1 VPTPNDLRVRRAL
14 TGLLLL
20 LLVGAFVA
28 PAGAGAG
35 PRGRLTHGSY
45 TQPGGLSRGYLLY
58 VPASLRPG
66 APLVVYLHGC
76 NETAAQAL
84 AATRFDRLA
93 DRRGFAVVYPEQVR
107 PESGSAPAT
116 DGNGLGCWNWFLPE
130 DQVRGGPEPAVLVG
144 LTQHVARQLRS
155 DRHRVYLEGIS
166 AGAAM
171 TVNLAA
177 AYPDVF
183 AAVAALAGCSYSSCG
198 DLSGALAY
206 RQMGPRARLVPLL
219 VENGTA
225 DLPNPAS
232 QSVGL
237 AHSWTGLGDLVDDGL
252 QNGSFSRTPA
262 TVDNHRDVGVP
273 VPGTGDACVHDSSF
287 LCLGGLLGLEDY
299 PVTVSKWHDGRARDV
314 VELWLVHGL
323 AHAHPHA
330 TNGGPYT
337 DPLGPDMTQ
346 ETYRF
351 FMQHRLG

>member
-1 VPTPNDLRVRRAL
+1 VRRVLVQVAV
-14 TGLLLL
+14 LLLAVTL
-20 LLVGAFVA
+20 AV
-28 PAGAGAG
+28 PAGAGPTA
-35 PRGRLTHGSY
+35 RGRLTHGSY
-45 TQPGGLSRGYLLY
+45 TQPGGLTRGYLLY
-58 VPASLRPG
+58 VPAGLRPG

-107 PESGSAPAT
+107 PESGSAPVE

-130 DQVRGGPEPAVLVG
+130 DQVRGGPEPAVLAG
-144 LTQHVARQLRS
+144 LTQHLVRRLHS
-155 DRHRVYLEGIS
+155 DRRRVYLEGIS
-166 AGAAM
+166 AGGAM

-183 AAVAALAGCSYSSCG
+183 AAVAVLAACAYSSCG
-198 DLSGALAY
+198 DLTGSLAY
-206 RQMGPRARLVPLL
+206 EQMGARARLVPML

-225 DLPNPAS
+225 DTLNPVV
-232 QSVGL
+232 QSTGL
-237 AHSWTGLGDLVDDGL
+237 AHSWLGLGDLVDDGL
-252 QNGSFSRTPA
+252 QNGSLSRVPA
-262 TVDNHRDVGVP
+262 KAENRRDIGVP
-273 VPGTGDACVHDSSF
+273 SPGSGDACVHDSSF
-287 LCLGGLLGLEDY
+287 LCLGGILGLKDY
-299 PVTVSKWHDGRARDV
+299 PVTVTTWHDARARDV
-314 VELWLVHGL
+314 LELWLVHGL

-351 FMQHRLG
+351 FLQHRLP